1 MGMGVVLGAI
11 GNSLSGFCPLFKIP
25 HELEFIWIGI
35 TLLGMAVSLINVPFM
50 PYIIDYYEEHP
61 S

>member
-50 PYIIDYYEEHP
+50 PYIIDY
-61 S
+61 